1 MRQVVLYVAVSLDGF
16 IAKPTEDLSFKY
28 GLSEQNLKLID
39 TKHFDTG
46 LVQLFYE
53 LSND

>member
-1 MRQVVLYVAVSLDGF
+1 MRKVILYIAASLDGF
-16 IAKPTEDLSFKY
+16 IAKPNEDLSFKY